1 LERGI
6 VTDHGQGI
14 RVEIYD
20 RVYHLRSAAE
30 EKYTRQLAKSV
41 DAAMRSIA
49 EKTQTIDSLRLA
61 VLAAL
66 HFADQCEQLKQRY
79 EKLNEAV
86 SEKSLELRQALD
98 AVWNAPPPA
107 E

>member
-1 LERGI
+1 MA
-6 VTDHGQGI
+6 DHGQGI

-30 EKYTRQLAKSV
+30 EQYTRQLAKSV

-49 EKTQTIDSLRLA
+49 ERTQTVDSLRLA

-66 HFADQCEQLKQRY
+66 HFADQAEQFRERY
-79 EKLNEAV
+79 EKLKEIV
-86 SEKSLELRQALD
+86 SEKSTEYRKALESAGD
-98 AVWNAPPPA
+98 NTSIGS
-107 E
+107 

>member
-1 LERGI
+1 MA
-6 VTDHGQGI
+6 DHEQGF

-41 DAAMRSIA
+41 DAVMRSIA
-49 EKTQTIDSLRLA
+49 EKTQTVDSLRVA

-66 HFADQCEQLKQRY
+66 HFADQHERLKQRY
-79 EKLNEAV
+79 EKLNGMV
-86 SEKSLELRQALD
+86 SEKSLKIREALETARKD
-98 AVWNAPPPA
+98 AVG
-107 E
+107 